1 MDKKGVSMNIK
12 NIKEYFQQI
21 LDENEIY
28 GIVQVHEKGK
38 LVYKVDIILDYEE
51 YMKMMI
57 LSEHEITDKIKMEV
71 DFIIR

>member
-1 MDKKGVSMNIK
+1 MNINSIK
-12 NIKEYFQQI
+12 NYFQQI

-28 GIVQVHEKGK
+28 GSVQVSEKEK
-38 LVYKVDIILDYEE
+38 LNYKVDIILDYEE

-57 LSEHEITDKIKMEV
+57 LSEHEITDKVKIEI

>member
-1 MDKKGVSMNIK
+1 MNIK
-12 NIKEYFQQI
+12 SIKNYFQQI

-28 GIVQVHEKGK
+28 GLVQVSEKEK
-38 LVYKVDIILDYEE
+38 LNYKVDIILDYEE

-57 LSEHEITDKIKMEV
+57 LSEHEITNKVKIEI

>member
-1 MDKKGVSMNIK
+1 MNIK
-12 NIKEYFQQI
+12 SIENYFQQI

-28 GIVQVHEKGK
+28 GSVQVSEKEK
-38 LVYKVDIILDYEE
+38 LNYKVDIILDYEE

-57 LSEHEITDKIKMEV
+57 LSEHEITDKVKIEI